1 MASSS
6 YQQRI
11 AAGMDK
17 YFSANPGASR
27 ENKADVAEARRFAR
41 GHGSTGEHGVTVR
54 PLGNNQYAVT
64 FRDPSKAEQAMRAAA
79 KLEGRV
85 TVTAIG
91 KDGQP
96 VELFA
101 NKGHSKGFS
110 SGEAMQEAAKKAGG
124 WQQFMEDAAQK
135 YKPPRPEEDDD
146 EDGQNYDFEG
156 DEDEEEDEEEYD
168 SVLAGISEYQ
178 LIVQ

>member
-91 KDGQP
+91 KDGKP
-96 VELFA
+96 VELFQ

-124 WQQFMEDAAQK
+124 WDKFIEEALEK
-135 YKPPRPEEDDD
+135 YRPSWMDEPEDDD
-146 EDGQNYDFEG
+146 DYD
-156 DEDEEEDEEEYD
+156 DEEEIEEQEEEL
-168 SVLAGISEYQ
+168 LAGIREYQ